1 MYIFLTCVVRVCGFT
16 MEPSSG
22 VTDSVNSVTVTST
35 PRVPEFNAT
44 DPEMWFAVMEAYFT
58 KARVVD
64 NQQRYLFVVSALPPR
79 YANEVRDIIMRPLDD
94 HSYTSLKQEL
104 IKRLSSSQEEKTRK
118 LLANVV
124 MEDEKPSQYLRRLQ
138 TLAGSAVPDDLLR
151 TLWMRGLPDKLKPTM
166 ATQTGKPLSDMAEV
180 ADTVYS
186 LLPGRLS
193 VHEAASDASL
203 ATQLQQLSLE
213 FAAMKAQM
221 STLVRQ
227 ISEVSSGERR
237 QPRRPSRSRS
247 QSRPR
252 SRSRGPRPAGMCWYH
267 WVHGGE
273 AKKCTLPC
281 TWNAE
286 NQMGSR

>member
-1 MYIFLTCVVRVCGFT
+1 M
-16 MEPSSG
+16 
-22 VTDSVNSVTVTST
+22 
-35 PRVPEFNAT
+35 T
-44 DPEMWFAVMEAYFT
+44 DPEMWFAVMEVYFT
-58 KARVVD
+58 KACVVD
-64 NQQRYLFVVSALPPR
+64 NQQRYLFVISALPPR

-104 IKRLSSSQEEKTRK
+104 IKHLSSSQEEKTRK
-118 LLANVV
+118 LLANVA

-138 TLAGSAVPDDLLR
+138 TLADSAVPDDLLR

-193 VHEAASDASL
+193 VHEATSDLSL
-203 ATQLQQLSLE
+203 ATQLQQLTLD

-221 STLVRQ
+221 STVRQ

-237 QPRRPSRSRS
+237 RRPSRSC
-247 QSRPR
+247 
-252 SRSRGPRPAGMCWYH
+252 SRSRP
-267 WVHGGE
+267 
-273 AKKCTLPC
+273 
-281 TWNAE
+281 
-286 NQMGSR
+286 